1 MPPYFVNSQSQADLN
16 VAEFIVGSPLRKW
29 ARDHRLLRETLWRLD
44 FALVWGITKL
54 ARLLPIDTAS
64 RFGEKLG
71 GWIGPR
77 LKKKTSIYRANLAIA
92 FPELSD
98 SELDRLVTRSWGR
111 SGRVMAEYP
120 HLATILTEDDRLQI
134 DIREPIE
141 TYENPARPCVIVT
154 AHQSNWE
161 LVCSAMAK
169 LHIPNAS
176 LYSPPTNPLLDR
188 MLLESRRALNCEL
201 LPRENSARPLMR
213 ALKQGKTAA
222 MVMDR
227 RVDEGKAVK
236 FFGRD
241 KLSTIM
247 PAKLAL
253 KFNCD
258 LVPVQVERLQDAH
271 FRVTF
276 HKPVRPRDKD
286 ADENSQAIDMI
297 QQVHTQFEHW
307 IRQQPEDWFCSK
319 RLWPKGKLV
328 KNEETGHDADTD
340 SYAA

>member
-1 MPPYFVNSQSQADLN
+1 
-16 VAEFIVGSPLRKW
+16 VAEFIVGNPLRKW
-29 ARDHRLLRETLWRLD
+29 ARDHRLLRVVLWRLD
-44 FALVWGITKL
+44 FVVVWLVTKL

-64 RFGEKLG
+64 RFGDAVG
-71 GWIGPR
+71 RWIGPK
-77 LKKKTSIYRANLAIA
+77 LKQKTAIYRANLAIA
-92 FPELSD
+92 FPELSTA
-98 SELDRLVTRSWGR
+98 ELDALVTRAWGR

-120 HLATILTEDDRLQI
+120 HLATILAEDERLQI

-141 TYENPARPCVIVT
+141 TYRNPARPCVIVT

-161 LVCSAMAK
+161 VVCSAMAK
-169 LHIPNAS
+169 MHIPNAS

-188 MLLESRRALNCEL
+188 MLLDSRRALNCEL
-201 LPRENSARPLMR
+201 LPAENSARLLMR
-213 ALKQGKTAA
+213 ALKQGRTAA

-227 RVDEGKAVK
+227 RVDEGKPIP

-247 PAKLAL
+247 PAKLAQ

-258 LVPVQVERLQDAH
+258 LVPVQVERLQDAR

-276 HKPVRPRDKD
+276 HPPVKPRDPH
-286 ADENSQAIDMI
+286 ADETDQAIDMI
-297 QQVHTQFEHW
+297 EQVNGHFEHW

-319 RLWPKGKLV
+319 RLWPKDTLRAT
-328 KNEETGHDADTD
+328 EETRRDTDID

>member
-1 MPPYFVNSQSQADLN
+1 MLLCCFNPLIQVDLY

-44 FALVWGITKL
+44 FVLVWVITKL

-71 GWIGPR
+71 SWIGPR
-77 LKKKTSIYRANLAIA
+77 LKKKTAIYRANLAIA
-92 FPELSD
+92 FPQLSD
-98 SELDRLVTRSWGR
+98 PELDRLVTRSWGR

-120 HLATILTEDDRLQI
+120 HLATILADDDRLQI
-134 DIREPIE
+134 AIREPIE

-188 MLLESRRALNCEL
+188 MLLESRHALNCEL

-227 RVDEGKAVK
+227 RVDEGKAVR

-258 LVPVQVERLQDAH
+258 LVPVQVERLKDAH

-276 HKPVRPRDKD
+276 HRPVRPRNKD

-297 QQVHTQFEHW
+297 QQVHAQFENW

>member
-1 MPPYFVNSQSQADLN
+1 
-16 VAEFIVGSPLRKW
+16 VAEFIVGNPLRKW
-29 ARDHRLLRETLWRLD
+29 ARDNRVLREVLWRLD
-44 FALVWGITKL
+44 FVLVWMVTKL

-64 RFGEKLG
+64 RFGERVG
-71 GWIGPR
+71 RWIGPK
-77 LKKKTSIYRANLAIA
+77 LKQKTAIYRANLAIA
-92 FPELSD
+92 FPDLSD
-98 SELDRLVTRSWGR
+98 PELDELVTRAWGR

-120 HLATILTEDDRLQI
+120 HLAKILAEDDRLQI

-161 LVCSAMAK
+161 VVCSAMAK

-188 MLLESRRALNCEL
+188 MLLESRSALNCEL
-201 LPRENSARPLMR
+201 LPRENSARLLMR

-227 RVDEGKAVK
+227 RVDEGKAIP
-236 FFGRD
+236 FFGRE

-258 LVPVQVERLQDAH
+258 LVPVQVERMQDAH
-271 FRVTF
+271 FKVTF
-276 HKPVRPRDKD
+276 HPPVRPRDLS
-286 ADENSQAIDMI
+286 ADDNEQAIDMI
-297 QQVHTQFEHW
+297 EQVHAQFENW

-319 RLWPKGKLV
+319 RLWPKGKLA
-328 KNEETGHDADTD
+328 NTEETGHDADTN
-340 SYAA
+340 SHAA

>member
-1 MPPYFVNSQSQADLN
+1 
-16 VAEFIVGSPLRKW
+16 VAEFIVGNPLRKW
-29 ARDHRLLRETLWRLD
+29 ARDHRLLRVALWRLD
-44 FALVWGITKL
+44 FVVVWLVTKL

-64 RFGEKLG
+64 RFGDSMG
-71 GWIGPR
+71 RWIGPK
-77 LKKKTSIYRANLAIA
+77 LKQKTAIYRANLAIA
-92 FPELSD
+92 FPELS
-98 SELDRLVTRSWGR
+98 SAELDALVIRAWGR

-120 HLATILTEDDRLQI
+120 HLATILAEDERLQI
-134 DIREPIE
+134 DIRESIE
-141 TYENPARPCVIVT
+141 TYSNPAKPCVFVS

-161 LVCSAMAK
+161 VACSAMAK

-176 LYSPPTNPLLDR
+176 LYSPPTNPLLDK
-188 MLLESRRALNCEL
+188 MLLDSRRALNCEL
-201 LPRENSARPLMR
+201 LPAENSTRLLIR
-213 ALKQGKTAA
+213 SLKQGRTAA

-227 RVDEGKAVK
+227 RVDEGKPIP

-241 KLSTIM
+241 KLSTIT

-258 LVPVQVERLQDAH
+258 LVPLQVERLQDAH

-276 HKPVRPRDKD
+276 HPPVKPRDPH
-286 ADENSQAIDMI
+286 ADETDQAIDMTE
-297 QQVHTQFEHW
+297 QVHRHFEHW

-319 RLWPKGKLV
+319 RLWPKDTLRET
-328 KNEETGHDADTD
+328 EETRRDADID